1 MLLIVHGEVQRVSQ
15 EKSDEY
21 LKRLNVYNEIMTLQR
36 RIDEEKYNITELK
49 PLKINDSLIC
59 QYELQKFINVAV
71 KYAHL
76 RFQVKR
82 TN

>member
-59 QYELQKFINVAV
+59 QYEL
-71 KYAHL
+71 
-76 RFQVKR
+76 
-82 TN
+82 